1 MKGAIAELCANTIR
15 PPKTNSTSSIGVNHH
30 HLVFQKNLKSS
41 PIIPV
46 RLARSAKNRIAFTSL
61 LIIPQ
66 LRLFYQVVSE
76 NKGIHSASTERI
88 ESFFRRVHY
97 RLPFQ
102 VKGSV

>member
-15 PPKTNSTSSIGVNHH
+15 PPKTNSTSSMGVNHH

-41 PIIPV
+41 PMIPV

-61 LIIPQ
+61 Q
-66 LRLFYQVVSE
+66 LRLFYQVISQ
-76 NKGIHSASTERI
+76 NKSIHTASPKCI
-88 ESFFRRVHY
+88 ESFFRRVHD